1 MRKKKDGL
9 TLSEKIEKAI
19 EKVKKKENVVHMNDT
34 FYKEVIDQGVVFH
47 LRKTNLQREE
57 DGRLKNVVDKVELA
71 EKEKTEADEK
81 EAARDMEYAEFME
94 KYVAHIEGTAQNDR
108 IENEDSDE
116 GGPPAE
122 TGSKLK

>member
-1 MRKKKDGL
+1 M
-9 TLSEKIEKAI
+9 
-19 EKVKKKENVVHMNDT
+19 
-34 FYKEVIDQGVVFH
+34 QGVVFH

-81 EAARDMEYAEFME
+81 EAARDMEYAEFKE